1 MRPTLETIVLM
12 IFSFSRRCAVVFAL
26 GLMSVVPVLAQEG
39 GHAAEVPTTWSSSMT
54 ELPDAP
60 EPQAAQSAPSSP
72 AVPANETAEDKKKRE
87 ALAEEQLKVQKK
99 QRVAGVLPNFNTSY
113 DANAVSLT
121 PKQKFKLAWASTT
134 DPVQFAAA
142 GVLAGVGQAQDSDAG
157 YGQGMEGYAKRFG
170 ANYAD
175 TFIGNMLG
183 NAVFPSLLHQDPRY
197 FRLGYG
203 SKTHRM
209 LYALATNVITK
220 HDVTGKWE
228 PNYSN
233 VAGNLIGGAI
243 SNVYYPADERG
254 VSNTLTNALTV
265 TLEGGLGSVF
275 QEFWPDISRK
285 LFHKDPTNGQDAKNA
300 ELRAQQKAE
309 KKK

>member
-1 MRPTLETIVLM
+1 MGIVRPTLETIVLM
-12 IFSFSRRCAVVFAL
+12 NFCSFAKCVGIFAL
-26 GLMSVVPVLAQEG
+26 LTVSASAGWSQAG
-39 GHAAEVPTTWSSSMT
+39 GHAAEAGVAWSSS

-60 EPQAAQSAPSSP
+60 EPQIAQSTP
-72 AVPANETAEDKKKRE
+72 AVPANETADEKKKRE

-142 GVLAGVGQAQDSDAG
+142 GFLAGIGQAQDSDAG

-300 ELRAQQKAE
+300 ELRAQEKAE